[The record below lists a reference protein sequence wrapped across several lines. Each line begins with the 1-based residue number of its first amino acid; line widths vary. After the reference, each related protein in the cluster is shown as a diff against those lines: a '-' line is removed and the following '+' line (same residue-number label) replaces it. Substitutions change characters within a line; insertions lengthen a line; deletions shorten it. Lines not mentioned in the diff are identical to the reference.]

1 MSSHAKDS
9 ADFKVRRMAERQAKF
24 WNEQFDFDADIQKDL
39 DEDACFDWL
48 ISSDEV
54 MQSGCLDFI
63 SPTDRIM
70 VRAHRFGLT
79 VVFLTAYA
87 KAKHLST

>member
-1 MSSHAKDS
+1 
-9 ADFKVRRMAERQAKF
+9 MAERQAKY

-48 ISSDEV
+48 ISSDEI

-70 VRAHRFGLT
+70 VREGSS
-79 VVFLTAYA
+79 VQAYA